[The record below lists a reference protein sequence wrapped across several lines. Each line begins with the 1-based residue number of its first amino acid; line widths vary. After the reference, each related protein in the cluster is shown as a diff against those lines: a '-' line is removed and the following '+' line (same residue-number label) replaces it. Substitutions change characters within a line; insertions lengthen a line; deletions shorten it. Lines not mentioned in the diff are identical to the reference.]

1 MPALYLPR
9 KPALSVGNRRLYQA
23 HSARTCYASR
33 QAALTSLRRLS
44 RKFQRRSRTS
54 VSHRLIGLQ
63 FSLRSIARVGANR
76 VSTQHRIWG
85 SAPDGFVKVVVEPA
99 RRLLLRADVADE
111 LEREMCTGSQHS
123 GQLSRFSGRES
134 LRTITLGNGENALI
148 RTYHHGGLLGWITG
162 KTFFSWPPRPFR
174 ELAIT
179 EELRR
184 RGMPTIEVYGA
195 CVEATVGPFYRG
207 WLVTRELKDSYDLW
221 TALQN
226 GFVGKW
232 TAEKVLRSVATS
244 LRYLHYQ
251 GVYHS
256 DLNLKNIL
264 VRAEP
269 AGVKGYI
276 IDFDKAVL
284 FSGGLPRRLAEK
296 NLRRLL
302 RSVWKLDPQRQ
313 YLTPADWDDLVSWYH
328 QADRK

>member
-1 MPALYLPR
+1 M
-9 KPALSVGNRRLYQA
+9 
-23 HSARTCYASR
+23 
-33 QAALTSLRRLS
+33 
-44 RKFQRRSRTS
+44 
-54 VSHRLIGLQ
+54 
-63 FSLRSIARVGANR
+63 
-76 VSTQHRIWG
+76 STQDRIWG
-85 SAPDGFVKVVVEPA
+85 AAPDGFNRVVAEPG

-111 LEREMCTGSQHS
+111 LQLEMRKGYHHS
-123 GQLSRFSGRES
+123 GKLSRFTGRES
-134 LRTITLGNGENALI
+134 LRTVSLSNGENALI
-148 RTYHHGGLLGWITG
+148 RTYHHGGLLRWISG
-162 KTFFSWPPRPFR
+162 KTFFSWPPRPFH

-179 EELRR
+179 EEVRR
-184 RGMPTIEVYGA
+184 RGVPTVEVYGA
-195 CVEATVGPFYRG
+195 AIEGSFGPFYRG

-221 TALQN
+221 TALHN

-232 TAEKVLRSVATS
+232 TAEKVLRSVASS

-269 AGVKGYI
+269 AGVKSYI

-284 FSGGLPRRLAEK
+284 FPGELPRRLAEK

-302 RSVWKLDPQRQ
+302 RSVWKLDRQRQ
-313 YLTPADWDDLVSWYH
+313 YLTAADWDDLVSWYH

>member
-1 MPALYLPR
+1 
-9 KPALSVGNRRLYQA
+9 
-23 HSARTCYASR
+23 
-33 QAALTSLRRLS
+33 
-44 RKFQRRSRTS
+44 
-54 VSHRLIGLQ
+54 
-63 FSLRSIARVGANR
+63 
-76 VSTQHRIWG
+76 VSTQYRIWG

-148 RTYHHGGLLGWITG
+148 RTYHHGGLFGWITG

-195 CVEATVGPFYRG
+195 CVEATVGPFYRA

-226 GFVGKW
+226 GFVEKW

-251 GVYHS
+251 GVYHN

-276 IDFDKAVL
+276 IDFDKAVI

-313 YLTPADWDDLVSWYH
+313 YLTPADWGDLVSWYH